1 MSTAT
6 RRTPPAPRTAHTRLR
21 TLAAGAVAA
30 LALTACGSG
39 FDANT
44 YQDRDLGDASN
55 FNVGAIAVRNVGI
68 LPPEEGSL
76 LEVGQDAELTF
87 TVINETEEPDR
98 LVEAS
103 SPAAGSVEVLEEG
116 RVVEEL
122 QVDPQSSTADRYR
135 LRLVGLT
142 RDLRAGGELIE
153 LTVRFE
159 RNGETTV
166 LVPAKLDEPQ
176 EREVSKSQGKG
187 EGSGEGG
194 AAPGPAH

>member
-6 RRTPPAPRTAHTRLR
+6 RRTPRLAVA
-21 TLAAGAVAA
+21 TLASALLLTGCGAGF
-30 LALTACGSG
+30 S
-39 FDANT
+39 ANT
-44 YQDRDLGDASN
+44 YDDRDLGDASN
-55 FNVGAIAVRNVGI
+55 FNVGQIALRNVAV
-68 LPPEEGSL
+68 LPPEEGSVH
-76 LEVGQDAELTF
+76 EVGDDVLLSF

-103 SPAAGSVEVLEEG
+103 TPAAGSVEVLEEG

-122 QVDPQSSTADRYR
+122 EVEGNTSTAERYR

-142 RDLRAGGELIE
+142 RELRAGGEMIE

-176 EREVSKSQGKG
+176 ERELTETQKEEK
-187 EGSGEGG
+187 GSGEGG
-194 AAPGPAH
+194 AVPGPKD